1 MKKNILMII
10 PSFLPLIGGA
20 EKQLLNLSMNLVR
33 SNVSIEVVTRLLPG
47 TKTEEHI
54 HGFTIRRLKNY
65 FPNIGFL
72 ISLFIF
78 ILKNKSSYDLFHIH
92 TLNSPAI
99 LGSFLGQLLNIPVL
113 LKVTRSGHGAQ
124 LESIENSFLKKLLF
138 HKIKKYSNFVAITR
152 DVHNELSLFGVEK
165 NKIFNIPNGVD
176 VEEKLFKDPNTHLN
190 NNIVKI
196 AYVGRLIKRKR
207 VDWLIKALSEIS
219 DKNKF
224 ELIIIG
230 DGPEKSA
237 LKSLAAS
244 LLATEQFHFTG
255 SIEHADAIRKLNDCE
270 IFALPS
276 DSEGMSNALLEAMA
290 SGLAVVAA
298 KIPSNKELVEH
309 EHNGLLFSNFEELK
323 NNLESLLSDKNL
335 TEILSENAHSSIYE
349 NFSFERISKS
359 YLRLYTD
366 IIQQTRS

>member
-33 SNVSIEVVTRLLPG
+33 SNVSIEVVTRALPG
-47 TKTEEHI
+47 TKAEEHI

-176 VEEKLFKDPNTHLN
+176 VEEKLFRDPNTHLN

-219 DKNKF
+219 DRNKF

-244 LLATEQFHFTG
+244 LLAKEQFQFTG

-270 IFALPS
+270 IFVLPS

-290 SGLAVVAA
+290 SGVPFVATDTGYYRAFSVQGRAGTVVGLYDVDAVV
-298 KIPSNKELVEH
+298 EEVQ
-309 EHNGLLFSNFEELK
+309 GLLTDGPRLAQMSSVAFQSVQG
-323 NNLESLLSDKNL
+323 
-335 TEILSENAHSSIYE
+335 AHSVEREVARIQRVYE
-349 NFSFERISKS
+349 D
-359 YLRLYTD
+359 LWATG
-366 IIQQTRS
+366 